1 MFGQKKSIPVQNKIV
16 YNFIIF
22 LATKN
27 GRKKNFSLFSFG
39 AVVGSEMENKNQDP
53 GSAALPETSLF
64 ITSAP
69 LPAGGQEEV
78 SRCQLRLSGMTCA
91 SCVAAIE
98 KHVARIQ
105 GVHTVLVALMAAKA
119 EVQYNAALGK
129 YNFYSTFI
137 YFDYS

>member
-1 MFGQKKSIPVQNKIV
+1 M
-16 YNFIIF
+16 
-22 LATKN
+22 
-27 GRKKNFSLFSFG
+27 
-39 AVVGSEMENKNQDP
+39 
-53 GSAALPETSLF
+53 
-64 ITSAP
+64 
-69 LPAGGQEEV
+69 

-129 YNFYSTFI
+129 YHFYSTFTVHI
-137 YFDYS
+137 FSRSLPKHMLFFPGLRIRIHLIRTRIRIQHFRLNTDPDPGF

>member
-1 MFGQKKSIPVQNKIV
+1 MT
-16 YNFIIF
+16 
-22 LATKN
+22 A
-27 GRKKNFSLFSFG
+27 
-39 AVVGSEMENKNQDP
+39 
-53 GSAALPETSLF
+53 
-64 ITSAP
+64 AP
-69 LPAGGQEEV
+69 LPAGVQEEV

-129 YNFYSTFI
+129 HHFFI
-137 YFDYS
+137 QLLFILTIHNLLYGTYFFKATPFPEFF

>member
-1 MFGQKKSIPVQNKIV
+1 LYTLLKKL
-16 YNFIIF
+16 FTIF
-22 LATKN
+22 LIFVATKN
-27 GRKKNFSLFSFG
+27 GRTKKFFPLLFLCYCWIR
-39 AVVGSEMENKNQDP
+39 DP
-53 GSAALPETSLF
+53 GSGMDKNRDPGTATLPETSLF

-129 YNFYSTFI
+129 YLFDSSFI
-137 YFDYS
+137 YFDYP